1 MIRVIIIDDEPLAR
15 EMLRFNLEPHKE
27 IIIIAECENGFD
39 GVKAILEHSP
49 DLVFL
54 DIQMPKITG
63 FEMLELIDK
72 IPEIIFCTAYDQ
84 YAIKAFEKNA
94 IDYLLKPYSQ
104 ERFTEAL
111 KKAYERIKSNSDN
124 NSAASLKES
133 REVGP
138 LTRIVVRTGSKIDI
152 IDIEKIVYIEAADDY
167 VTIHSDE
174 GKFLKQM
181 TMKYL
186 EDHLPSREF
195 IRCHRSYIIAIGQL
209 KKIEQFEKDSHI
221 AILHSGEKIPVSR
234 WGYGKLRSLLDF

>member
-15 EMLRFNLEPHKE
+15 EMLMFNLELHKE
-27 IIIIAECENGFD
+27 VIIIAECENGFD
-39 GVKAILEHSP
+39 GVKAIQEHSP

-84 YAIKAFEKNA
+84 FAIKAFEKNA
-94 IDYLLKPYSQ
+94 VDYLLKPYSQ
-104 ERFTEAL
+104 ERFNEAL
-111 KKAYERIKSNSDN
+111 IKAYERIKSNSDN
-124 NSAASLKES
+124 NSIARLKES
-133 REVGP
+133 RELGP

-167 VTIHSDE
+167 VTIHSD
-174 GKFLKQM
+174 GRKFLKQM

-209 KKIEQFEKDSHI
+209 KKIEQFEKDSHL
-221 AILHSGEKIPVSR
+221 AILHSDEKIPVSR
-234 WGYGKLRSLLDF
+234 LGYGKLRSLLDF